1 MLNPICSTDFYP
13 LHQMNT
19 VSLLESHQNIGY
31 LLVKKPRKRIKIS
44 IFFLRFFSKLSFVQL
59 DQAKI

>member
-1 MLNPICSTDFYP
+1 
-13 LHQMNT
+13 MNT

-31 LLVKKPRKRIKIS
+31 LLVMSKSPENIS
-44 IFFLRFFSKLSFVQL
+44 KSVFFSKLSLVQL

>member
-19 VSLLESHQNIGY
+19 VFLLESHQNIGY

>member
-1 MLNPICSTDFYP
+1 
-13 LHQMNT
+13 MNT
-19 VSLLESHQNIGY
+19 VFLLESHQNIGY

>member
-1 MLNPICSTDFYP
+1 
-13 LHQMNT
+13 MNT